1 MRARRSLVAIT
12 LAGLIALLGGGCQS
26 YCGSLKTAEEQK
38 ACEDQQFQ
46 RFQQQLRDSRPAG
59 R

>member
-1 MRARRSLVAIT
+1 MGKAAAPFVVVALVGMAV
-12 LAGLIALLGGGCQS
+12 LLGGCQNS
-26 YCGSLKTAEEQK
+26 CSQLKTPEEQK
-38 ACEDQQFQ
+38 ACEDQAFQ